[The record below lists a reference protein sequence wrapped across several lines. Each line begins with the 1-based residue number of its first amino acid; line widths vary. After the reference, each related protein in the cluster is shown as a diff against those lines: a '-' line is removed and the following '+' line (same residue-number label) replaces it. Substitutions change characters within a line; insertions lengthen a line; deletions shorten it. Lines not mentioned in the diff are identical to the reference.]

1 MTTFFSSDFHFGHA
15 NIIKYCGRTLF
26 MTKKDL
32 EIYNS
37 LVGKSKEEQKK
48 FKISRQSL
56 DNMNSALIRNINE
69 RVKVDDFLFFLGDYC
84 FKSNSDRGEGEN
96 NKARY
101 WQSLINCKNV
111 IYIKGNHDK
120 NNSLKAIIERL
131 VINIGGKRINLV
143 HDPER
148 ADFDYE
154 INFTG
159 HIHKKWTFKR
169 LRQGYLFTDC
179 INVGV
184 DVHNFYPQ
192 TFNELISKYKHWLR
206 NGIKG
211 DKNEI

>member
-15 NIIKYCGRTLF
+15 NILKYCGRTLF

-84 FKSNSDRGEGEN
+84 FKSGSARGEGEPT
-96 NKARY
+96 KASY

-120 NNSLKAIIERL
+120 LSNSLKTIIERV
-131 VINIGGKRINLV
+131 VIGIGGKRINLV
-143 HDPER
+143 HNPEH
-148 ADFDYE
+148 ADFNYE

-159 HIHKKWTFKR
+159 HIHEKWTFKR
-169 LRQGYLFTDC
+169 LRQGHQFTDC

-184 DVHNFYPQ
+184 DTHKFYPQ
-192 TFNELISKYKHWLR
+192 TFDELMKKYHRWLKD
-206 NGIKG
+206 N
-211 DKNEI
+211 NYA